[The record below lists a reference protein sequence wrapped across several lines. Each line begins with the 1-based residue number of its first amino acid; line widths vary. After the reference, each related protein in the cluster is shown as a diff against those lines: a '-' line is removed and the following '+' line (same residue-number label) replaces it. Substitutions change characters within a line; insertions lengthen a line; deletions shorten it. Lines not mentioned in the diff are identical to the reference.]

1 MKIYIAGKIT
11 GDKHYKRKFKRAEKL
26 LRSLGCSVMNP
37 AWIVPSREFSYEDY
51 MKVSGAMQEVCNGVY
66 FLLDWTKSLGSQREM
81 ERTTSLDQK
90 VFFEGS
96 GMSLEYL
103 KRLLEKEKAS
113 SDKVG

>member
-26 LRSLGCSVMNP
+26 LRSFGCSVMTP

-81 ERTTSLDQK
+81 ERTTTLDQK

-96 GMSLEYL
+96 CMSLEYL
-103 KRLLEKEKAS
+103 KSLLEKEKAS

>member
-11 GDKHYKRKFKRAEKL
+11 GDKHYKRKFKRAEKF